1 MSVSCSLVFTGIM
14 PSRMTV
20 TTLPDRG
27 KIPSTR
33 PMSSRAYSLNIVPF
47 IVDTTGK
54 MAGMDCM
61 MVFLKGERQ
70 DSEEKRG
77 EESQNRNSPTFNK
90 RAERDNLNRV
100 HLDEHNLQTAVEQ
113 DHKCHLLQTC
123 GVLKTPSWRRKL
135 SNCSLTGPEERY
147 LAPCE
152 AHHWS
157 SMALSASM
165 LTASVAIPWC
175 NRDRHT
181 TSLYGSA

>member
-1 MSVSCSLVFTGIM
+1 MDESLSIDDTKCKNHWYDGVSEGRKTGL
-14 PSRMTV
+14 RREE
-20 TTLPDRG
+20 RG
-27 KIPSTR
+27 RKP
-33 PMSSRAYSLNIVPF
+33 
-47 IVDTTGK
+47 
-54 MAGMDCM
+54 
-61 MVFLKGERQ
+61 
-70 DSEEKRG
+70 
-77 EESQNRNSPTFNK
+77 NRNSPTFNK

-100 HLDEHNLQTAVEQ
+100 HLDEHNLQTAEEQ
-113 DHKCHLLQTC
+113 DHKCHLLQAC

-165 LTASVAIPWC
+165 LTASVATPWC

>member
-1 MSVSCSLVFTGIM
+1 M
-14 PSRMTV
+14 PSRVNNRTAAKGTRIFNPRAAYCTL
-20 TTLPDRG
+20 TTQWMKAFQSMIRNV
-27 KIPSTR
+27 KI
-33 PMSSRAYSLNIVPF
+33 
-47 IVDTTGK
+47 TG
-54 MAGMDCM
+54 M
-61 MVFLKGERQ
+61 MVFLKGEKQ

-181 TSLYGSA
+181 TNLHGTA